1 MSGLDIFAL
10 IVLAVL
16 ALVALGAWIVLAMLP
31 GRIAR
36 SRGHPQA
43 DAINA
48 GGWLGA
54 ILGGVLWPIFFVW
67 AFTKPIRA
75 AGGTTDAPDVAALRK
90 RLDSLE
96 AQLGAKTGR
105 AT

>member
-10 IVLAVL
+10 IVLTVL
-16 ALVALGAWIVLAMLP
+16 ALVALAAWVVLAMLP

-54 ILGGVLWPIFFVW
+54 MLGGVLWPIFFVW
-67 AFTKPIRA
+67 AFTKPIRPTSGMA
-75 AGGTTDAPDVAALRK
+75 DTPEAEALSKRVAA
-90 RLDSLE
+90 LE
-96 AQLGAKTGR
+96 AQLAAKAGN

>member
-1 MSGLDIFAL
+1 MSGLDIFA
-10 IVLAVL
+10 IVVLAVI
-16 ALVALGAWIVLAMLP
+16 ALVALAAWIMLAMLP

-43 DAINA
+43 DAINV

-54 ILGGVLWPIFFVW
+54 ILGGVLWPVFFIW

-75 AGGTTDAPDVAALRK
+75 AGGAADMSDVAALRK
-90 RLDSLE
+90 RLESLE
-96 AQLGAKTGR
+96 ARLAAKTGK

>member
-10 IVLAVL
+10 IVLTVIAVAAL
-16 ALVALGAWIVLAMLP
+16 AAWVILAMLP

-54 ILGGVLWPIFFVW
+54 ILGGVLWPIFFIW
-67 AFTKPIRA
+67 AFTRPVCVSNGA
-75 AGGTTDAPDVAALRK
+75 ADTSELEALRK
-90 RLDSLE
+90 RLDTLE
-96 AQLGAKTGR
+96 TKLAAKRGQET
-105 AT
+105 

>member
-1 MSGLDIFAL
+1 MSGLDIFAI

-16 ALVALGAWIVLAMLP
+16 AVVTLGAWIILAMLP

-36 SRGHPQA
+36 SRAHPQA

-48 GGWLGA
+48 GGWLAA
-54 ILGGVLWPIFFVW
+54 ILGGVLWPVFFVW
-67 AFTKPIRA
+67 AFTKPIR
-75 AGGTTDAPDVAALRK
+75 VASEASDTSEVDALRK
-90 RLDSLE
+90 RVDSLE
-96 AQLGAKTGR
+96 MQLAAKTGK